1 MITKRLM
8 PLVFLAL
15 MAAQAC
21 GATLTG
27 LRWFDH
33 SDYVRVV
40 FDVSSQ
46 VAFRTSERPDNGY
59 VDLILEGELAQGMRP
74 RIEIASGPV
83 LYAEQKQKTSS
94 TLTWRVHTGPSGGI
108 RSFSLGERP
117 FKIVIDVY
125 RPGIAPGSVG
135 EVAPP
140 QTAPAPEKVAPAS
153 LAAPEPN
160 DRTER
165 ALPGHA
171 LAGGSQ
177 GRLAT
182 QQWQQPEPSGERG
195 QVQVP
200 ENNPVVDLVQPRP
213 EPVRTSKPAVAA
225 KRTDPDTPVEPWAD
239 LKGAARL
246 HTEVGSLLLSLGE
259 VRPALDHLEAADSIS
274 SNQAGVQLLSGI
286 AWSQLGDE
294 YRCRLN
300 LEKARRDERYR
311 ARADEILARMQAPD
325 PKGLVPGGEIRTED
339 LEYYLNILRRGNRL
353 DYADLN
359 APVMVEP
366 QGNPGFGLGLTLGV
380 LLAGLGGLAGYVI
393 QRRKDAD
400 QRRRQIL
407 KASQKT
413 PAQAM
418 KPVIA
423 APTGREDEAA
433 GPAREPRQTA
443 PAATPTAAPT
453 AAPAAAPSVTDA
465 PRPVPA
471 AKVMRDEED
480 NEVYQQVQA
489 ELERHLEKHTA
500 PLTPES
506 LAGFDDAPA
515 TTTEPA
521 PARQTRSA
529 PAQAAAQPDP
539 EPVVDVLEEPDLN
552 EQVYQMADANRP
564 IVEIAEEL
572 ELGED
577 EVKLILDLRPQLPDA

>member
-1 MITKRLM
+1 
-8 PLVFLAL
+8 
-15 MAAQAC
+15 
-21 GATLTG
+21 
-27 LRWFDH
+27 
-33 SDYVRVV
+33 
-40 FDVSSQ
+40 
-46 VAFRTSERPDNGY
+46 
-59 VDLILEGELAQGMRP
+59 
-74 RIEIASGPV
+74 
-83 LYAEQKQKTSS
+83 
-94 TLTWRVHTGPSGGI
+94 
-108 RSFSLGERP
+108 
-117 FKIVIDVY
+117 
-125 RPGIAPGSVG
+125 
-135 EVAPP
+135 
-140 QTAPAPEKVAPAS
+140 
-153 LAAPEPN
+153 
-160 DRTER
+160 
-165 ALPGHA
+165 
-171 LAGGSQ
+171 
-177 GRLAT
+177 
-182 QQWQQPEPSGERG
+182 
-195 QVQVP
+195 
-200 ENNPVVDLVQPRP
+200 
-213 EPVRTSKPAVAA
+213 
-225 KRTDPDTPVEPWAD
+225 
-239 LKGAARL
+239 
-246 HTEVGSLLLSLGE
+246 SLGE

-380 LLAGLGGLAGYVI
+380 LLAGLGGLAGYLI

-423 APTGREDEAA
+423 APTGREDEDT